1 MIPCAKLNGNGND
14 FIVVDNRQSCWT
26 TSELSKMTRSLCRRR
41 EALGADGILV
51 VEASEKL
58 HFRMRLFNRDGSE
71 GEMCGNG
78 ARCIARYAY
87 EKGIAPR
94 DMAFETLAGDMEVHV
109 DPPMARL
116 AMAEVDLTGAV
127 LDRPLEI
134 DGLHFDY
141 SFLTVGVPH
150 VVIFME
156 DLQERDRDEL
166 TLLGRTLR
174 NRTDLFPQGANINF
188 VSVEDEGIR
197 AMTYER
203 GVEEIT
209 LSCGTGSTASAI
221 VGCLLDKCG
230 NETEV
235 RNPGG
240 INHVS
245 LVFEE
250 GRKKVR
256 PFLTGRT
263 ALVAWAEILEE
274 ALA

>member
-14 FIVVDNRQSCWT
+14 FIVLDNRESRWT
-26 TSELSKMTRSLCRRR
+26 TQEMSAMARSLCRRR

-51 VEASEKL
+51 VEASARL
-58 HFRMRLFNRDGSE
+58 HFRMRIFNRDGSE

-87 EKGIAPR
+87 ETGIAPR
-94 DMAFETLAGDMEVHV
+94 EMTFETLAGDVQVSV

-116 AMAEVDLTGAV
+116 AMGEVSLSEAI
-127 LDRPLEI
+127 LDRRLEM
-134 DGLHFDY
+134 DGLQLNY

-150 VVIFME
+150 AVLFME
-156 DLQERDRDEL
+156 DLPMSPTEEITR
-166 TLLGRTLR
+166 LGRSLR
-174 NRTDLFPQGANINF
+174 HRTDLFPKGANINF
-188 VSVEDEGIR
+188 VSLEKGGLRV
-197 AMTYER
+197 MTYER

-221 VGCLLDKCG
+221 VGCLLDRCG
-230 NETEV
+230 TETEV

-240 INHVS
+240 INQVS
-245 LVFEE
+245 LVFEGKE
-250 GRKKVR
+250 KVR

>member
-1 MIPCAKLNGNGND
+1 MISCAKLNGNGND
-14 FIVVDNRQSCWT
+14 FIVIDNRDARWT
-26 TSELSKMTRSLCRRR
+26 SSELSKMTRSLCRRR

-51 VEASEKL
+51 VETSKRL
-58 HFRMRLFNRDGSE
+58 HFTMRLFNRDGSE

-94 DMAFETLAGDMEVHV
+94 EMAFETLAGDMEVLV

-116 AMAEVDLTGAV
+116 AMAEVDLTDAV
-127 LDRPLEI
+127 LDRPVEI
-134 DGLHFDY
+134 AGQTLRY

-150 VVIFME
+150 AVIFLE
-156 DLQERDRDEL
+156 NLEERDLEEL
-166 TLLGRTLR
+166 ALLGRTLR
-174 NRTDLFPQGANINF
+174 NRIDLFHKGTNVNF
-188 VSVEDEGIR
+188 VGVENGGLHSI
-197 AMTYER
+197 TYER

-221 VGCLLDKCG
+221 VACLLGRSG
-230 NETEV
+230 NDTDV

-245 LVFEE
+245 LVFEGKE
-250 GRKKVR
+250 KVH